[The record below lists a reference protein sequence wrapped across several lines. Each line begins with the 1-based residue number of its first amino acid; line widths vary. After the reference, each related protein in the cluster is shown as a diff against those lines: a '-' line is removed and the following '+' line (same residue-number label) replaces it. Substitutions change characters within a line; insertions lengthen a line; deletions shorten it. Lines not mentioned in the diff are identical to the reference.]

1 MIKLQH
7 KTRLIQISR
16 NRVNSIERASF
27 VNLRKL
33 RTLRLSHNF
42 IESFPSNAIQ
52 ETPVL
57 YSLDLS
63 NNKLE
68 FVSGIY
74 LYGAHKLNCTF
85 LGDLFNRAKMLQE
98 LNLAGNKIDC
108 CLMSDYFTRLVNE
121 RFVRVIDTLSNDL
134 FRQTECG
141 QPIRNVGLT
150 VDQVSIPCPTTTT
163 TTTTSTT
170 TTSTTSTSTTTTT
183 TTRIEVVPNEA
194 TTVETIATTMAVYI
208 GSMWNDPDMAL
219 FAYLSLPLYT
229 LFLV

>member
-68 FVSGIY
+68 SVSGKD
-74 LYGAHKLNCTF
+74 LYREAHKLNCTY

-121 RFVRVIDTLSNDL
+121 RFVRVIDKLL
-134 FRQTECG
+134 
-141 QPIRNVGLT
+141 
-150 VDQVSIPCPTTTT
+150 
-163 TTTTSTT
+163 
-170 TTSTTSTSTTTTT
+170 
-183 TTRIEVVPNEA
+183 
-194 TTVETIATTMAVYI
+194 
-208 GSMWNDPDMAL
+208 
-219 FAYLSLPLYT
+219 
-229 LFLV
+229 